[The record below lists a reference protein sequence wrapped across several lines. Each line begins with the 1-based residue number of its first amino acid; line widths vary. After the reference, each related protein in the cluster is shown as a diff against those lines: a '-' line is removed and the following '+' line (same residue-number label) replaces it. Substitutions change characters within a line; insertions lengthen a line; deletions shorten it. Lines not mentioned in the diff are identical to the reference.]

1 MTLPATT
8 RVAAAPRHIWFKAGI
23 FALLACNAAIYILS
37 GTLSEALD
45 ATAWLALLVL
55 FELETDFG
63 ERVRA
68 RGAAAAMRGARLVA
82 AAAVVAAAIGYVSE
96 KEWLDAINSGLWIA
110 IVVLLEIQL
119 RFPQAAFR
127 RRLWFAAAATMFYA
141 GLGALVLA
149 WMWQGEWFDAYDAL
163 LWLTALAII
172 EMNVLSILRRD
183 THAHRIPAQAG

>member
-1 MTLPATT
+1 MTPLATRT
-8 RVAAAPRHIWFKAGI
+8 AAAPRHTWFKASI
-23 FALLACNAAIYILS
+23 FALLACNAAIYILA
-37 GTLSEALD
+37 GTVSEALD
-45 ATAWLALLVL
+45 ATAWLTLLVL

-68 RGAAAAMRGARLVA
+68 RQAAAAMRGARLVA

-110 IVVLLEIQL
+110 IVALLELQI
-119 RFPQAAFR
+119 RFPRTAFR
-127 RRLWFAAAATMFYA
+127 CRLWFAAAATVFYA

-149 WMWQGEWFDAYDAL
+149 WMWRGEWFDAYDAL

-172 EMNVLSILRRD
+172 EMNVLESMTRD
-183 THAHRIPAQAG
+183 R

>member
-1 MTLPATT
+1 MTVLAPTGP
-8 RVAAAPRHIWFKAGI
+8 AAALRHIWFKGAV

-45 ATAWLALLVL
+45 ATAWLTLLVL

-63 ERVRA
+63 ERVGTR
-68 RGAAAAMRGARLVA
+68 RAAAAMRGARLVA
-82 AAAVVAAAIGYVSE
+82 AAAVAAAAIGYVRE

-110 IVVLLEIQL
+110 IVALLEIQL
-119 RFPQAAFR
+119 RFPGAAFR

-141 GLGALVLA
+141 GLAALVLA
-149 WMWQGEWFDAYDAL
+149 WVWRGEWFDAYDAL

-172 EMNVLSILRRD
+172 EMNLL
-183 THAHRIPAQAG
+183 IPNRPNN